1 MANEFD
7 PDNFDWDDCGLG
19 DADVQIHDVL
29 RETALASLV
38 RLDPIRYVRP
48 TVHDEDRPRPIFIN
62 RFALEDNQV
71 PHLAAVSR
79 GWVVDNNQARLN
91 HDHPISH
98 IARELQEYE
107 MVEPFRYEA
116 YIDMHGN
123 PGRNAKYSRNCITMG
138 GVYTPKGAIRYFYKR
153 GMVPVDIDG
162 ILAGKYSQSKNI
174 ANTHALYYENLD
186 TIGKLCAGG
195 FMYHALIHRHDK
207 AHGFLNFG
215 EQEYWV
221 NQEGIVR
228 QQNVRTGEEYSHPTC
243 EPFFHQ
249 SSAITSHGG
258 ITWDIRQAGPDAY
271 VLRFVAAPAH
281 LCEKFRTL
289 GQLASSDCSIVVV
302 DDVKVHSFLGYK
314 WYTKTTDQSE
324 VRLVD
329 SDLLEKLRRYIA
341 GRKRTPEKKED
352 LMNFCRRNCNKNDVI
367 SVHAGYWH
375 RVQPEQMIDYVNTA
389 FYMDIEH
396 ELESAIHFESKYAT
410 MKQALN
416 EYYEK
421 GVLPTHIYTPAEIKT
436 AVSRTIVGVKNAI
449 TSVLPVPAPLTPAQ
463 EKSLVDWSAPAMAA
477 RTTIYKTT
485 DGHLVKDGWKEV
497 WHNRKQR
504 I

>member
-1 MANEFD
+1 MADEFD
-7 PDNFDWDDCGLG
+7 PDNFDWDEPGLG
-19 DADVQIHDVL
+19 EADVQIFDVL
-29 RETALASLV
+29 RKTALSALV

-48 TVHDEDRPRPIFIN
+48 TAHDEDRPRPIFIN
-62 RFALEDNQV
+62 RYALQPDQK
-71 PHLAAVSR
+71 PHLDAVTG
-79 GWVVDNNQARLN
+79 GWIVDENQARLN

-138 GVYTPKGAIRYFYKR
+138 GVYTPKGALRYFYKR

-162 ILAGKYSQSKNI
+162 IIAGKYSDSKNI
-174 ANTHALYYENLD
+174 SNTHALYYESLD
-186 TIGKLCAGG
+186 TIGRLCQAG

-221 NQEGIVR
+221 DMNGTVR

-249 SSAITSHGG
+249 STAITSSGG
-258 ITWDIRQAGPDAY
+258 ITWDIRQAGPDSY
-271 VLRFVAAPAH
+271 VLRFVACPVTM
-281 LCEKFRTL
+281 CEKFRTL
-289 GQLASSDCSIVVV
+289 GQLASSDASIVVV
-302 DDVKVHSFLGYK
+302 DDVTVHSFLGYK
-314 WYTKTTDQSE
+314 WYTKGSGKSE
-324 VRLVD
+324 VRLAD

-341 GRKRTPEKKED
+341 GRKRTPEQKEN

-367 SVHAGYWH
+367 SVHSGVWH
-375 RVQPEQMIDYVNTA
+375 RVPPEHMTDYVNTA

-396 ELESAIHFESKYAT
+396 ELESAIYFETKYST
-410 MKQALN
+410 MKKALN

-421 GVLPTHIYTPAEIKT
+421 GTLPTHIYTPSEVT
-436 AVSRTIVGVKNAI
+436 RAVSAAVVGAKNAI
-449 TSVLPVPAPLTPAQ
+449 TSISPQLFNIPNEPSV
-463 EKSLVDWSAPAMAA
+463 VDWASPKL
-477 RTTIYKTT
+477 RSKTTMYKTVN
-485 DGHLVKDGWKEV
+485 GHLVRDGWKEV
-497 WHNRKQR
+497 WRNAVKV
-504 I
+504 